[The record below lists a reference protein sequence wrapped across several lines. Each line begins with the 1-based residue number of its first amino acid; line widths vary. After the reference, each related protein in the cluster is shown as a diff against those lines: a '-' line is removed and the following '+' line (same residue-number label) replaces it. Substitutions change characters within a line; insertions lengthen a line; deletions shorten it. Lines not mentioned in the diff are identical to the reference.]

1 MSSYKGKLRLRS
13 CGLLVKGNS
22 ILLVQLLSPITKEL
36 IWMPPGGGLEFG
48 ETLEET
54 LKREV
59 REETGLHVKAKSLMH
74 VNEVIKDQFHAIEFF
89 YNVEYL
95 SGKLQT
101 GTDPELSESSQII
114 KDVAF
119 KNKNELR
126 DLKVV
131 PDYLKEEFWTDYE
144 SSL

>member
-1 MSSYKGKLRLRS
+1 MSPYKGKLRLRS

-36 IWMPPGGGLEFG
+36 VWMPPGGGLEFG
-48 ETLEET
+48 ETLEEA
-54 LKREV
+54 LKREFF
-59 REETGLHVKAKSLMH
+59 EETGLYVKAKELIH
-74 VNEVIKDQFHAIEFF
+74 VNEVIKDQYHAIEFF

-95 SGKLQT
+95 SGQLQP
-101 GTDPELSESSQII
+101 GTDPELSDSSQII

-119 KNKNELR
+119 KNKSELK

-131 PDYLKEEFWTDYE
+131 PDYLKEDFWTDYE
-144 SSL
+144 SSS

>member
-1 MSSYKGKLRLRS
+1 MSSYKAKLRLRS

-22 ILLVQLLSPITKEL
+22 ILLVQLLSPITNEL
-36 IWMPPGGGLEFG
+36 TWMPPGGGLEFG

-54 LKREV
+54 LKREFL
-59 REETGLHVKAKSLMH
+59 EETGLHVKVKSLMH

-89 YNVEYL
+89 HKVEYL

-101 GTDPELSESSQII
+101 GSDPELSESSQII

-119 KNKNELR
+119 KNKSEIKG
-126 DLKVV
+126 LKVV
-131 PDYLKEEFWTDYE
+131 PDYLKVEFWNDYE
-144 SSL
+144 SSS